1 MDENCGSIFVCFGRV
16 FFSSS
21 FFHYSSIFTSY
32 KKQYTEICVVTL
44 AFSLEYRKKYITLC
58 HDKITNMNF
67 AFLVEFLL
75 LVARATVHT
84 TVQNTCLLYS
94 FILIHI
100 YLSWVFF
107 YIQFCSIADS
117 KQISQSQSE
126 TKTEYTHA
134 KNAPAA
140 REQKLL
146 RNTTQTSVG
155 IVEIRKTSKQK
166 K

>member
-1 MDENCGSIFVCFGRV
+1 M
-16 FFSSS
+16 
-21 FFHYSSIFTSY
+21 
-32 KKQYTEICVVTL
+32 VTL

-126 TKTEYTHA
+126 TKTEYTHKKCA
-134 KNAPAA
+134 SSKGTKIIKKYYSDIRWNCRNKKNKQTEKVEEMDLFWEDGTNIA
-140 REQKLL
+140 RHQ
-146 RNTTQTSVG
+146 Q
-155 IVEIRKTSKQK
+155 Q
-166 K
+166 